1 MKLIYQVMS
10 KVIFSVFASENFVDL
25 GLYQFAWE
33 QCDPYHSSAPAA
45 RNDYLLHY
53 CLSNTDTLLAE
64 KILFSW

>member
-1 MKLIYQVMS
+1 MS

-45 RNDYLLHY
+45 RTITSFTTAYPTPTHY
-53 CLSNTDTLLAE
+53 
-64 KILFSW
+64 